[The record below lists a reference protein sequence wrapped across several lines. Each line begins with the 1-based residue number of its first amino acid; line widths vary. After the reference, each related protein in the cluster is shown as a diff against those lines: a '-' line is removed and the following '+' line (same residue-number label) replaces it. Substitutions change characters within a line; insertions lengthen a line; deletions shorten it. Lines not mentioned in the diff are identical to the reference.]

1 MHVRGSQPS
10 YQRLHAAPV
19 SAGGQ
24 YIEAVSQ
31 SISSLR
37 RIFRRLDAIFVVVV
51 LLPTLLAVLYFG
63 FVASDIYIS
72 ESHFLVRS
80 EQHQAPT
87 GLGALLQGTGFARSQ
102 DDTYSVNDFI
112 ASRDAMREVDSKVN
126 LRRALGAPGVD
137 VLNRFPG
144 IDRDNS
150 LEALFKRYR
159 NDVEI
164 TYDSTSAISVLR
176 VRAYT
181 PESAARINEMLLQMG
196 ERLVN
201 QLNDRSH
208 HDVVDMAQHE
218 VDAAQER
225 SKQAAVAMSNF
236 RMGRKI
242 FDPERQGVAEIE
254 SSAKLREQ
262 LLAAQ
267 GQLAQVLQVSPTNP
281 QIPTLRQRVELL
293 QAAIAADTHRLV
305 GHDGGL
311 ASQSPEYQ
319 RLQLDVTFADRQLA
333 TALVALDSARSDA
346 ARKQLY
352 LERLVQP
359 NVADEAIEPRRVR
372 SILTVLILGCVLWGI
387 LSLVVASIREHAD

>member
-1 MHVRGSQPS
+1 
-10 YQRLHAAPV
+10 
-19 SAGGQ
+19 
-24 YIEAVSQ
+24 
-31 SISSLR
+31 LR
-37 RIFRRLDAIFVVVV
+37 RLFSRLDAIFTLVVVV
-51 LLPTLLAVLYFG
+51 PTLLAVLYFG
-63 FVASDIYIS
+63 VVASDVYVS

-80 EQHQAPT
+80 EQHQTPT

-102 DDTYSVNDFI
+102 DDTYSVVDFI
-112 ASRDAMREVDSKVN
+112 ASRDAMREVDAKVN
-126 LRRALGAPGVD
+126 LRRAFGAPGID

-144 IDRDNS
+144 LDGKDS
-150 LEALFKRYR
+150 LEALFKRYGGH
-159 NDVEI
+159 VEV

-176 VRAYT
+176 VRAYSA
-181 PESAARINEMLLQMG
+181 EDAARINELLLEMG

-208 HDVVDMAQHE
+208 HDLVDVAQRE

-225 SKQAAVAMSNF
+225 SKKAALAMSDF
-236 RMGRKI
+236 RMGKKI

-254 SSAKLREQ
+254 GTAKLREQ

-267 GQLAQVLQVSPTNP
+267 AQLAQVLQVSPRNP
-281 QIPTLRQRVELL
+281 QIPTLRQQVQLL
-293 QAAIAADTHRLV
+293 QDAIAADTHRLV
-305 GHDGGL
+305 GQQSGL

-319 RLQLDVTFADRQLA
+319 RLQLDVAFADRQLA
-333 TALVALDSARSDA
+333 ATLTALDSARSDA

-359 NVADEAIEPRRVR
+359 NVADEATEPRRIR
-372 SILTVLILGCVLWGI
+372 SVVTVLVLGLVLWGI